1 MFTITAVNN
10 KAPNG
15 LLGKISYNGVV
26 VGLIHAT
33 PYGISITGP
42 HISENPLDAIAINT
56 TEFVFIP
63 RITIYLIPLEGGAN
77 FIPPVFPDAD
87 TDAH

>member
-1 MFTITAVNN
+1 MFTITAVNSE
-10 KAPNG
+10 APNG
-15 LLGKISYNGVV
+15 LLGKISYNGAV

-63 RITIYLIPLEGGAN
+63 RIAIDLISPDVD
-77 FIPPVFPDAD
+77 PDVDDTDAD
-87 TDAH
+87 TDAR